1 MKKLSI
7 SNKNVYGTFQDILYH
22 IILAFET
29 FWYKNDVSFNILL
42 NFLKNV
48 YFIVIVT
55 KLSWK
60 ALSKNYDILIKFFE
74 NTV

>member
-7 SNKNVYGTFQDILYH
+7 SNKSVYGTFQDILYY

-42 NFLKNV
+42 IFFKNV

-55 KLSWK
+55 NFLGKRYQK
-60 ALSKNYDILIKFFE
+60 TMIF
-74 NTV
+74 

>member
-7 SNKNVYGTFQDILYH
+7 SNKSVYGIFQDILYY

-42 NFLKNV
+42 NFFKNV

-55 KLSWK
+55 NFLGKRYQK
-60 ALSKNYDILIKFFE
+60 TMIF
-74 NTV
+74 

>member
-7 SNKNVYGTFQDILYH
+7 SNKSVYGTFQDILYY

-42 NFLKNV
+42 NFFKNV

-55 KLSWK
+55 NFLGKRYQK
-60 ALSKNYDILIKFFE
+60 TMIF
-74 NTV
+74 